1 MKKTIA
7 MLLILSLAIL
17 TLTACGSG
25 EAVQPTESPA
35 VPAASA
41 APETPAVEES
51 PAAEAEGE
59 AEQESN
65 TKAVLDEC
73 MKLIGMEDA
82 EAAEMLGG
90 GEKNIAVDGTSLIG
104 RIYKGNI
111 FDEDVEISTVYDGN
125 GQVCSVSAMLSN
137 PDASVYAE
145 GLMEIYGEP
154 DASNDTP
161 SESGATWQEW
171 AVDGVNIRL
180 WQMYE
185 LASIEISA
193 VVNAQG

>member
-1 MKKTIA
+1 MKKLIT
-7 MLLILSLAIL
+7 LLLVVTMAALP
-17 TLTACGSG
+17 LTACGQSSDK
-25 EAVQPTESPA
+25 EDNTAAPTVTS
-35 VPAASA
+35 
-41 APETPAVEES
+41 APETWEAEES
-51 PAAEAEGE
+51 PAAEAGGE
-59 AEQESN
+59 VEQEMD

-104 RIYKGNI
+104 RIYKGSI

-193 VVNAQG
+193 AVNAQG

>member
-1 MKKTIA
+1 MKKAIA

-73 MKLIGMEDA
+73 MKLIGMDDT
-82 EAAEMLGG
+82 AAADMLGG

-125 GQVCSVSAMLSN
+125 GLVCSVTAILSN
-137 PDASVYAE
+137 PDAAVYAE
-145 GLMEIYGEP
+145 RLMEIYGEP

-171 AVDGVNIRL
+171 TEDGINIRL

-193 VVNAQG
+193 AVEAQG

>member
-1 MKKTIA
+1 MKKLIT
-7 MLLILSLAIL
+7 LLLVVTMAALP
-17 TLTACGSG
+17 LTACGQSSDK
-25 EAVQPTESPA
+25 EDNTAAPT
-35 VPAASA
+35 VTA
-41 APETPAVEES
+41 APETWEAEES
-51 PAAEAEGE
+51 PAAEAGGE
-59 AEQESN
+59 VEQEMDS
-65 TKAVLDEC
+65 KAVLDEC

-125 GQVCSVSAMLSN
+125 GLVCSVTAILSN
-137 PDASVYAE
+137 PDAAVYAE
-145 GLMEIYGEP
+145 RLMEIYGEP

-171 AVDGVNIRL
+171 TEDGINIRL

-193 VVNAQG
+193 AVEAQG

>member
-51 PAAEAEGE
+51 PAAEAGGE
-59 AEQESN
+59 VEQEMDS
-65 TKAVLDEC
+65 KAVLDEC

-90 GEKNIAVDGTSLIG
+90 GKKNIAVDGTSLIG

-125 GQVCSVSAMLSN
+125 GLVCSVTAILSN
-137 PDASVYAE
+137 PDAAVYAE
-145 GLMEIYGEP
+145 RLMEIYGEP

-171 AVDGVNIRL
+171 TEDGINIRL

-193 VVNAQG
+193 AVEAQG

>member
-35 VPAASA
+35 VPAAST

-73 MKLIGMEDA
+73 MKLIGMDDT
-82 EAAEMLGG
+82 AAADMLG

-111 FDEDVEISTVYDGN
+111 FNEDVEISTVYDGN
-125 GQVCSVSAMLSN
+125 GLVCSVTAILSN
-137 PDASVYAE
+137 PDAAVYAE
-145 GLMEIYGEP
+145 RLMEIYGEP

-171 AVDGVNIRL
+171 TEDGINIRL

-193 VVNAQG
+193 AVEAQG